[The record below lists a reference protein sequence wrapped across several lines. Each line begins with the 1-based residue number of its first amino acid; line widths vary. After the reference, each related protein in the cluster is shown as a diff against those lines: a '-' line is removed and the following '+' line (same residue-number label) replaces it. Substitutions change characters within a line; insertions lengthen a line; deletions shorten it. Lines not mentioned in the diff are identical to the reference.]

1 LSYGRSPI
9 AAALAARS
17 VVAALLGAFVVG
29 ALVGCSSGGA
39 AILRPPPT
47 SDGGP
52 VTPVRALTLIDGSA
66 ARTVLF
72 GESLS
77 FAVRYAEADGRAVI
91 GEEVAFAMV
100 GVAHDSSLAQ
110 TAAVTDRDGKAPG
123 VLLAGRTRASFRVR
137 VSAVGAAPAMFDV
150 AIGDAGF
157 GALRAE
163 VRYAGARTL
172 SARVV
177 AIYGGASCDETITA
191 AVPDREQRLVE
202 LDAAARF
209 VALPAGLRY
218 AVVARGESESGALL
232 TRGCVDE
239 VLIENGGEAITVAS
253 MVDVAVTAAGGYDVA
268 LDVRAL
274 AAGDALRDATA
285 LVVSGFEL
293 AGGDA
298 SMVLDVIALDVAD
311 RDPVAADALRAARTV
326 ESLDGALSSALD
338 RAGTRPSAALS
349 ALADVA
355 ATGLA
360 DLRVTGVLELGASGT
375 AAPDGFAGVR
385 IWSLGLGVD
394 PIEVMAV
401 GPTGTPTARVAAGFS
416 PSRSTLV
423 FEALDL
429 RVWLGST
436 AAALLASVPATRGAS
451 GDLAALVAE
460 QGGCDAVVRW
470 AAATPAVAD
479 VCGDSCVR
487 AACASTSMTLV
498 STLADVLVTL
508 DAERDLLHL
517 EGAVM
522 GMDTDADTELDAI
535 GPGDLAGS
543 WSSATS
549 ATSDVVTATLNASR
563 R

>member
-1 LSYGRSPI
+1 MSYRRSPI
-9 AAALAARS
+9 AAALAAS
-17 VVAALLGAFVVG
+17 SVVG
-29 ALVGCSSGGA
+29 ALFGVGVALLGCSSGGA
-39 AILRPPPT
+39 ASPRMPPT
-47 SDGGP
+47 TMDGGP
-52 VTPVRALTLIDGSA
+52 VTPVRTLTLVDGSA

-77 FAVRYAEADGRAVI
+77 FAVRYAEADGRAVV

-110 TAAVTDRDGKAPG
+110 TAAVTDADGKAHG
-123 VLLAGRTRASFRVR
+123 MLLAGRTRASFRVR
-137 VSAVGAAPAMFDV
+137 ASAVGAAPAVFDV

-163 VRYAGARTL
+163 VRYAGTRSI

-177 AIYGGASCDETITA
+177 AIYGGASCDDTITA

-202 LDAAARF
+202 LDSAARF
-209 VALPAGLRY
+209 VALPAGLSY

-239 VLIENGGEAITVAS
+239 VLIENGGETVTVAS

-268 LDVRAL
+268 LDVSAP
-274 AAGDALRDATA
+274 AAGAALRDATA
-285 LVVSGFEL
+285 AVVSGFEL

-298 SMVLDVIALDVAD
+298 TLVLDVIALDVAD
-311 RDPVAADALRAARTV
+311 RDPLGADALRAARTLD
-326 ESLDGALSSALD
+326 SLDVALSSALD
-338 RAGTRPSAALS
+338 AAGTRPSAALL

-355 ATGLA
+355 AAGLA
-360 DLRVTGVLELGASGT
+360 DLRVTGVLELGAGGT
-375 AAPDGFAGVR
+375 AAPDGFADVR
-385 IWSLGLGVD
+385 IWSLGLGAD
-394 PIEVMAV
+394 PIEIMAV

-416 PSRSTLV
+416 PSLSTLV

-436 AAALLASVPATRGAS
+436 AAALLAALPATRGAS

-460 QGGCDAVVRW
+460 EGGCDAVVRW
-470 AAATPAVAD
+470 ASATPAVAD

-498 STLADVLVTL
+498 STLAEALVTL

-517 EGAVM
+517 EGAIA
-522 GMDTDADTELDAI
+522 GTDTDADTELDSI
-535 GPGDLAGS
+535 GPGDLAGR

-549 ATSDVVTATLNASR
+549 ATSDVVTATLSASR